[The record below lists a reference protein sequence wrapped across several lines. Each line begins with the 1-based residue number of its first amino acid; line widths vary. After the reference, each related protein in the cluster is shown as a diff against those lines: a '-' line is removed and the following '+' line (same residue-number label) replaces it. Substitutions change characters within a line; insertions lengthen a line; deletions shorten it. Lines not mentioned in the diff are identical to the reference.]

1 MKRNLDLLR
10 DILVALEA
18 HATPSEWIDPEVDG
32 HTGVEVSY
40 HIMLLHEAGLLEGW
54 DRSAI
59 GVFRWSASRLT
70 WEGHEFLEAAR
81 DDATWKEITE
91 RVAER
96 TGGQPFVVVKDA
108 LLASAKE
115 KLGIAP

>member
-1 MKRNLDLLR
+1 MKRNLDLMR
-10 DILVALEA
+10 DILVTLEA
-18 HATPSEWIDPEVDG
+18 HPTPSEWIDTEIEG

-40 HIMLLHEAGLLEGW
+40 HVMLLHEAGLLEGW

-81 DDATWKEITE
+81 DDTAWQETTE
-91 RVAER
+91 LVAGR
-96 TGGQPFVVVKDA
+96 TGGQSFVVLKDA
-108 LLASAKE
+108 LLARARE
-115 KLGIAP
+115 KLGIAR